1 MVKQKTRKA
10 AAKRFSFSKAGKV
23 MRRRT
28 MHGHFNVGRSKKTL
42 MARRRDQEIDGTYRK
57 RLTRLMPF
65 NSPVNPKNN
74 N

>member
-42 MARRRDQEIDGTYRK
+42 MARRRDQELDSTDRK
-57 RLTRLMPF
+57 RIARLMPF
-65 NSPVNPKNN
+65 DVPAQQ
-74 N
+74 

>member
-10 AAKRFSFSKAGKV
+10 AAKRFSFSKSGKV

-42 MARRRDQEIDGTYRK
+42 MARRRDQVISASDRK
-57 RLTRLMPF
+57 RINRLMPF
-65 NSPVNPKNN
+65 QTPALPN
-74 N
+74 